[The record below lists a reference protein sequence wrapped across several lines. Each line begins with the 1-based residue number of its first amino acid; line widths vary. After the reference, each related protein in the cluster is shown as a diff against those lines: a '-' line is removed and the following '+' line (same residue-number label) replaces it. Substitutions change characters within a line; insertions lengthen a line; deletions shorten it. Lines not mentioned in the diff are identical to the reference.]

1 MLHVPLAGMIWAT
14 MREEGVCGW
23 EVERQEGQDIFTD
36 PDTSQSEGRVES
48 EGRGNEHKDQYAC
61 VCVWACVRERGSR
74 PSSVSQAV

>member
-48 EGRGNEHKDQYAC
+48 EGRGEVGEGGIEDKDQYAC
-61 VCVWACVRERGSR
+61 VCVCGHV
-74 PSSVSQAV
+74 